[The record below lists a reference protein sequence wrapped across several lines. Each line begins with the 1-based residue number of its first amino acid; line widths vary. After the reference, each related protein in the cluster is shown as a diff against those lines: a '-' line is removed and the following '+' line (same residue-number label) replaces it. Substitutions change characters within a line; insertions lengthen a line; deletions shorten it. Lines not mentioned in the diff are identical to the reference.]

1 MGTHRYGLSTPRHDK
16 GELDPLP
23 VVQRNNKSAPK
34 VAARLLGEKRRVFFR
49 VEQKKLHTGSCMKTP
64 CDAS

>member
-1 MGTHRYGLSTPRHDK
+1 MGTHRHALSTPRHDK

-34 VAARLLGEKRRVFFR
+34 VAARLLGEKRRVFF
-49 VEQKKLHTGSCMKTP
+49 
-64 CDAS
+64 

>member
-1 MGTHRYGLSTPRHDK
+1 MGTHRHALSTPRHDK

-34 VAARLLGEKRRVFFR
+34 VAARLLGEKRSLFLGWN
-49 VEQKKLHTGSCMKTP
+49 KKHCTQGVV
-64 CDAS
+64 